1 MIGCQPNG
9 VMVSRATTVLAATGI
24 FTMIRT
30 ILAAAALP
38 VSVALLTATASAQ
51 THEVPLRIDYNA
63 AVVAWSGCPAVFPQ
77 GCELTIL
84 HGDPGQPG
92 ADVMLRVAPGQTLP
106 DHSHSSAERMMLA
119 AGRLS
124 VKYRGYPE
132 TTLSPGNYAYGP
144 ANLPHRATCVSDEPC
159 VLFIAFDGPVDAV
172 PVEGGVD

>member
-1 MIGCQPNG
+1 
-9 VMVSRATTVLAATGI
+9 
-24 FTMIRT
+24 MIRT
-30 ILAAAALP
+30 ILVAAALP
-38 VSVALLTATASAQ
+38 VALALLATTASAQ
-51 THEVPLRIDYNA
+51 TPDRPLSIAHDDPA
-63 AVVAWSGCPAVFPQ
+63 VAWSGCPAVFPQ

-92 ADVMLRVAPGQTLP
+92 ADVMLRVAPHQTLP
-106 DHSHSSAERMMLA
+106 DHRHSSAERMMLA
-119 AGRLS
+119 AGRLA